1 MAKHD
6 RSLSKSREFL
16 YVYTDLCNLPH
27 TPRHMQWIE
36 FSVPTDW
43 LMENMGITDLDE
55 ISRML
60 ERFDVYKELVLRD
73 AIQDGVV
80 EYVPQD

>member
-1 MAKHD
+1 MEKHD
-6 RSLSKSREFL
+6 RSLSKSKELL
-16 YVYTDLCNLPH
+16 YVYTDMCNLLH
-27 TPRHMQWIE
+27 TPQHMQLVE

-43 LMENMGITDLDE
+43 LMENLGITDRDD

-60 ERFDVYKELVLRD
+60 ARFDVDKELVLRD

>member
-6 RSLSKSREFL
+6 RSLSKSKEFL
-16 YVYTDLCNLPH
+16 YIYTDLCNLPH
-27 TPRHMQWIE
+27 TPQHMQLVE
-36 FSVPTDW
+36 FAVPTDW
-43 LMENMGITDLDE
+43 LMDNLGITDRDD

-60 ERFDVYKELVLRD
+60 DRFDIDKELVLSD

-80 EYVPQD
+80 EYVPKD

>member
-16 YVYTDLCNLPH
+16 YVYTDMCNLPH
-27 TPRHMQWIE
+27 TPQHTQLVE
-36 FSVPTDW
+36 FAVPTDW
-43 LMENMGITDLDE
+43 LMDNLGITDQDD

-60 ERFDVYKELVLRD
+60 DRFDVDKELVLRD

-80 EYVPQD
+80 EYIPQD

>member
-6 RSLSKSREFL
+6 RSLSKSKEFL

-27 TPRHMQWIE
+27 TPQHMQLVE
-36 FSVPTDW
+36 FAVPTDW
-43 LMENMGITDLDE
+43 LMDNMGIPDLDE
-55 ISRML
+55 ISRVL

>member
-27 TPRHMQWIE
+27 TPQHMQLVE

-43 LMENMGITDLDE
+43 LMDNLGITDRDD
-55 ISRML
+55 ISSML
-60 ERFDVYKELVLRD
+60 ERFDVNKELVLRD

-80 EYVPQD
+80 EYIPQD

>member
-6 RSLSKSREFL
+6 RSLSKSKEFL

-27 TPRHMQWIE
+27 TPQHIQLVE
-36 FSVPTDW
+36 FAVPTDW
-43 LMENMGITDLDE
+43 LMDNLGITDRDD

-60 ERFDVYKELVLRD
+60 DRFGVNKELVLRD

-80 EYVPQD
+80 EYIPQD

>member
-6 RSLSKSREFL
+6 RSLSKSKEFL
-16 YVYTDLCNLPH
+16 YVYTDMCNLPH
-27 TPRHMQWIE
+27 TPQHMQLVE
-36 FSVPTDW
+36 FAVPTDW
-43 LMENMGITDLDE
+43 LMDNLGITDRDD

-60 ERFDVYKELVLRD
+60 DRFGVNKELVLRD

-80 EYVPQD
+80 EYIPQD

>member
-27 TPRHMQWIE
+27 TPQHMQLVE
-36 FSVPTDW
+36 FAVPTDW
-43 LMENMGITDLDE
+43 LMDNLGITDRND
-55 ISRML
+55 ISSML
-60 ERFDVYKELVLRD
+60 ARFDVDKELVLRD

-80 EYVPQD
+80 EYIPQD

>member
-6 RSLSKSREFL
+6 RSLSKSRECL

-27 TPRHMQWIE
+27 TPQHMQLVE

-43 LMENMGITDLDE
+43 LMDNLGITDRDD
-55 ISRML
+55 ISRVL
-60 ERFDVYKELVLRD
+60 ERFDVDKELVLRD

-80 EYVPQD
+80 EYIPQD

>member
-16 YVYTDLCNLPH
+16 YVYTDMCNLPH
-27 TPRHMQWIE
+27 TPQHMQLVE
-36 FSVPTDW
+36 FAVPTDW
-43 LMENMGITDLDE
+43 LMDNLGITDRDD

-60 ERFDVYKELVLRD
+60 DRLGVNKELVLRD

-80 EYVPQD
+80 EYISQD

>member
-6 RSLSKSREFL
+6 RSLSKSKELL
-16 YVYTDLCNLPH
+16 YVYTDMCNLPH
-27 TPRHMQWIE
+27 TPQHMQLVE

-43 LMENMGITDLDE
+43 LMDNLGITDRND

-60 ERFDVYKELVLRD
+60 DRFDVDKELVLRD

-80 EYVPQD
+80 EYIPQD

>member
-27 TPRHMQWIE
+27 TPQHMQLVE
-36 FSVPTDW
+36 FAVPTEW
-43 LMENMGITDLDE
+43 LMDNLGITDRDY
-55 ISRML
+55 ISSVL
-60 ERFDVYKELVLRD
+60 ERFDVDKELILRD

-80 EYVPQD
+80 EYIPQD

>member
-27 TPRHMQWIE
+27 TPQHMQLVE
-36 FSVPTDW
+36 FSVPTAW
-43 LMENMGITDLDE
+43 LMDNLGITDRDDISSMLD
-55 ISRML
+55 
-60 ERFDVYKELVLRD
+60 RFCVNKELVLRD

-80 EYVPQD
+80 EYISQD

>member
-16 YVYTDLCNLPH
+16 YVYTDMCNLPH
-27 TPRHMQWIE
+27 TPQHMQLVE
-36 FSVPTDW
+36 FAVPTDW
-43 LMENMGITDLDE
+43 LMDNLGITDRDDISHMLDRFGVNKE
-55 ISRML
+55 I
-60 ERFDVYKELVLRD
+60 VLRD

-80 EYVPQD
+80 EYIPQD

>member
-16 YVYTDLCNLPH
+16 YVHTDLCNLPH
-27 TPRHMQWIE
+27 TPQHMQLVE
-36 FSVPTDW
+36 FSVPTAW
-43 LMENMGITDLDE
+43 LMDNLGITDRDD

-60 ERFDVYKELVLRD
+60 DRLGMNKELVLRD

-80 EYVPQD
+80 EYIPQD